1 MSVEWDGYSPFDPG
15 VNRPLHEVSRR
26 EARKAF
32 DRLMAAKDDRK
43 ESLGRLLAANGVT
56 LDDSDDGIQRLDDWF
71 CDNVEGEA
79 RAGRLHNVW
88 YAVVNDISLF
98 LGDTMIKRSPNLRW
112 EFFDI
117 SKRDVGYQRHVILGY
132 TKVADPYYYV
142 DIDMVVATYGVRI
155 VADMETKPGLFVA
168 VLAESQADA

>member
-15 VNRPLHEVSRR
+15 VNRPLHELSRR

-56 LDDSDDGIQRLDDWF
+56 LEDSDDGIQRLDDWF

-79 RAGRLHNVW
+79 RAERLQNFW

-112 EFFDI
+112 EFFDK
-117 SKRDVGYQRHVILGY
+117 SKRDLGYQRHVILGY
-132 TKVADPYYYV
+132 PKMADPYYYV

>member
-1 MSVEWDGYSPFDPG
+1 MSVAWDGYSPFDPG
-15 VNRPLHEVSRR
+15 VNRPLHELPRR

-32 DRLMAAKDDRK
+32 DRLMAAKNDRK
-43 ESLGRLLAANGVT
+43 ASLGQLLAANGVT

-71 CDNVEGEA
+71 RDNVEGNA
-79 RAGRLHNVW
+79 RVDRLENIW

-112 EFFDI
+112 EFFTKG
-117 SKRDVGYQRHVILGY
+117 KRDVGYQRHVILGY

-155 VADMETKPGLFVA
+155 VANMETRPDMFVA
-168 VLAESQADA
+168 VLAESEAYA